1 MISAIAQH
9 LDQFQAESNQSNDF
23 HSRRAT
29 VNYIPKAHSKLPF
42 LYAPVTWDMFDTEQ
56 AHRLSDGARVLY
68 SYFCRHIDLRIK
80 QKTRGNREYL
90 MGRTFPK
97 KYETIAQEC
106 WGGGKSANT
115 IGNYVRELTEAGLI
129 EKKAGRGNIY
139 TFTIMAFHQTDKIAE
154 YETNAVQREYQIQ
167 QAALKNNKLRLL
179 RHEKDEVIE
188 VDAPKLKEEK
198 QAAAVTEIAIES
210 AVETEAPTLDPQP
223 VESPDTLPVVTP
235 FINKETYLKQTSSSN
250 SQIPTQL
257 EFDSSSSDN
266 NYHQLKLQTL
276 ELWCDQQ
283 QKLGNLPPTAA
294 DRYQIMRQDHQLG
307 IDAFVA
313 EAMRFSP
320 NVTSTQALKLLQAC
334 IHIMPKTGGNSRP
347 VGRPGW
353 FLLSASDAYFKRAW
367 ANTFDFLPPHWQN
380 QHQSANQHS
389 FNRSKP
395 RPSHY

>member
-1 MISAIAQH
+1 MVSAIAEH

-23 HSRRAT
+23 QSRRAT
-29 VNYIPKAHSKLPF
+29 VDYIPKAHSKLPF

-68 SYFCRHIDLRIK
+68 SYFCRHIDLRLK

-106 WGGGKSANT
+106 WGGGKSTNT

-179 RHEKDEVIE
+179 RYETDEVIE

-198 QAAAVTEIAIES
+198 ESPAVTEP
-210 AVETEAPTLDPQP
+210 AVETEAPTLDPQL
-223 VESPDTLPVVTP
+223 VKCPDPLPVVTP
-235 FINKETYLKQTSSSN
+235 FINKETYLTETPPPN
-250 SQIPTQL
+250 SPDVPTQL
-257 EFDSSSSDN
+257 EFEPSSDAD
-266 NYHQLKLQTL
+266 YDQLKLQTL
-276 ELWCDQQ
+276 ELWCHQQ
-283 QKLGNLPPTAA
+283 QKLSNPSPAA
-294 DRYQIMRQDHQLG
+294 GDRYQIMRPDHPLG

-313 EAMRFSP
+313 DTMRFSP
-320 NVTSTQALKLLQAC
+320 NLTPIQALKLLQAC
-334 IHIMPKTGGNSRP
+334 IQIMPKTGGNNRP

-353 FLLSASDAYFKRAW
+353 FLLSASDQFFKRAW
-367 ANTFDFLPPHWQN
+367 SNTFDFLPPHWHN
-380 QHQSANQHS
+380 QHKSSTQRS
-389 FNRSKP
+389 FYRNKP
-395 RPSHY
+395 RASHF